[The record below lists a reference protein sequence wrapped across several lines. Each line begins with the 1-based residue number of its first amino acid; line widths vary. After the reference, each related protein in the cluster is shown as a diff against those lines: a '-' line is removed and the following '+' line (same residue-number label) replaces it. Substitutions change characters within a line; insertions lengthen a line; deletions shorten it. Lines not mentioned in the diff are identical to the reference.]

1 MRVLLTEMRRG
12 EAKWAVALMGAI
24 GVYYFTAES
33 PAESDW
39 IGWWTQTSLQVQ
51 LYAVIVM
58 GSVMSAV
65 AAWGAGRAFRHRTRV
80 WADSAARGGWAQ
92 ALLLWLAVWLWAL
105 LAYAVLVAVAF
116 SRTAEVSDVSDPA
129 WTPLLLGA
137 AMMGLQIAAGVA
149 IGSALP
155 SRVVAPFAGIFWYG
169 LFVVAAFVPD
179 TALDKLFPAID
190 EFWSAEFEPNTA
202 RMLTAVAWCVALG
215 LLLTALP
222 ALRRR
227 ATLAVSPAVLGA
239 LFLAAV
245 ITGGV
250 LVTSRTPAP
259 DSYWAVRKAQPA
271 RQLCAASGRT
281 KVCLWPDDRHLLP
294 KARAAV
300 KTVDTRLGALKG
312 LNRSF
317 YASGLER
324 PAGRTAELSLMSPA
338 ETQADLTDALFT
350 AALPQPE
357 SPDCGPHVLRKTGG
371 YPDTFLFEAVVRARA
386 GVPGEYYGERF
397 GRALARVTGAPAA
410 KRDTW
415 IGEAAQNIRA
425 CRPVPELPSPPPR
438 PEAPR

>member
-12 EAKWAVALMGAI
+12 EAKWAAALMGAI

-58 GSVMSAV
+58 GSVMSAA

-80 WADSAARGGWAQ
+80 WADTAARGGWAQ

-105 LAYAVLVAVAF
+105 IAYAVLIAVAF
-116 SRTAEVSDVSDPA
+116 SRTAGVSEVGGPS

-137 AMMGLQIAAGVA
+137 AMLGLEIAVGVA

-169 LFVVAAFVPD
+169 LFVFVAFVPD
-179 TALDKLFPAID
+179 TPLDKLFPAID
-190 EFWSAEFEPNTA
+190 EFWSSEFEPNTT
-202 RMLTAVAWCVALG
+202 RMLIAVAWCLAFG

-227 ATLAVSPAVLGA
+227 AALAPRPLALGA
-239 LFLAAV
+239 LAVAALV
-245 ITGGV
+245 AGGT
-250 LVTSRTPAP
+250 LVGFRTPVP

-271 RQLCAASGRT
+271 QPLCATSGRT

-294 KARAAV
+294 QAKGAV
-300 KTVDTRLGALKG
+300 RTVDERLGLLKG
-312 LNRSF
+312 LNRAF
-317 YASGLER
+317 YATGLDR
-324 PAGRTAELSLMSPA
+324 PKGHTAELSLMTPA
-338 ETQADLTDALFT
+338 ETEADLTDALF
-350 AALPQPE
+350 AASLPQPAAT
-357 SPDCGPHVLRKTGG
+357 DCEPPVLKETGG
-371 YPDTFLFEAVVRARA
+371 YPGTFLFEAVIRARA
-386 GVPGEYYGERF
+386 GAPSDYYGEKF
-397 GRALARVTGAPAA
+397 GRALERITSAPRE
-410 KRDTW
+410 KQDKW
-415 IGEAAQNIRA
+415 IEAAAHDIRA
-425 CRPVPELPSPPPR
+425 CRALPELPR
-438 PEAPR
+438 